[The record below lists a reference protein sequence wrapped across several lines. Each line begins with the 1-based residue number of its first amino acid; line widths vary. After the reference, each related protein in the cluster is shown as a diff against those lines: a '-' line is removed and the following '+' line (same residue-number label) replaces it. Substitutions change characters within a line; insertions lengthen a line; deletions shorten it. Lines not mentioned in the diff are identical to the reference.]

1 MIGIPVTRVGFVIL
15 YICATA
21 TAQWQ
26 PVTGA
31 RVRHTLKNGVDL
43 QADSADLQITA
54 LTPNIVRVHGT
65 SRGRP
70 PIPDTFAIVGD
81 APFTAPR
88 VNLKTSTDAVEFAT
102 ETITVRITY
111 SPLRVIFLDS
121 DGSVILQDD
130 PAHPPSWNGS
140 EFRIWKSMPL
150 DEHYFGLGDK
160 AGPIDHRDQAFTMWN
175 TDAYGW
181 SEGTDPLYKSIPFFL
196 AVRRGKAYGVFLDN
210 TFRTSFDFG
219 KQSRDYYSFG
229 SDGGDLDYYFIYGP
243 EPKAVIESFTALVG
257 RMPLPP
263 RFALGYQ
270 QSRYSYFPES
280 RLREV
285 AHEFRV
291 HKIPC
296 DAIYLDIDYQDGNR
310 AFTIDRSLFPSF
322 EGMIRDLAK
331 DGFKLVTITDPHIK
345 KQPGYKPYD
354 EGMAHDYFVHNP
366 DGSVYVGKVWPGD
379 SVFPDF
385 TRAEVREW
393 FGTLYTGFV
402 RMGIRGFWDDM
413 NEPAVFRYPEKTMPL
428 ETVHRIDGRKTTHR
442 EVHNIYG
449 MQNARATFEGVS
461 RLNRDLRPFVLTR
474 AAFAGTERYA
484 AAWTGDNS
492 ATWTHY
498 RLTLPTLLNLSVS
511 GYPLVGVDVG
521 GFAGSPTPE
530 LLTRWTE
537 LGAFIPLFRNHADK
551 GTRDR
556 EPWVDGP
563 EHEAI
568 RRRYI
573 ETRYRLMPY
582 IYTSIEEATR
592 TGLPLMRPMFFEFAD
607 EAVQTTDS
615 EYMFGHD
622 LLIAPKLFET
632 VDALEV
638 KLPEGTWY
646 DFWSGTPVDGGTTLK
661 LNPALD
667 QLPVFVR
674 GGRHYSGATGG
685 AERRRDSPWSAGAAR
700 LPRQGLPRVA
710 LHRRRKHDGIYTR

>member
-1 MIGIPVTRVGFVIL
+1 
-15 YICATA
+15 
-21 TAQWQ
+21 
-26 PVTGA
+26 
-31 RVRHTLKNGVDL
+31 
-43 QADSADLQITA
+43 
-54 LTPNIVRVHGT
+54 
-65 SRGRP
+65 
-70 PIPDTFAIVGD
+70 
-81 APFTAPR
+81 
-88 VNLKTSTDAVEFAT
+88 LKTSTDAVEFAT
-102 ETITVRITY
+102 ETITVRITT

-130 PAHPPSWNGS
+130 PAHPPSWNGG
-140 EFRIWKSMPL
+140 EFRMWKSMPL

-181 SEGTDPLYKSIPFFL
+181 SEGTDPLYKSVPFFL
-196 AVRRGKAYGVFLDN
+196 AVRRGKAYGVFLGN

-263 RFALGYQ
+263 RFALGYH

-280 RLREV
+280 RVREV

-345 KQPGYKPYD
+345 KEPGYKPYD

-366 DGSVYVGKVWPGD
+366 DGSVYVGEVWPGE

-385 TRAEVREW
+385 TRDEVREW

-402 RMGIRGFWDDM
+402 HMGIRGFWDDM

-442 EVHNIYG
+442 EVHNVYG
-449 MQNARATFEGVS
+449 MQNARATYEGVS

-582 IYTSIEEATR
+582 IYTSIEESTR
-592 TGLPLMRPMFFEFAD
+592 TGVPLMRPMFFEFVD

-661 LNPALD
+661 LHPALD

-674 GGRHYSGATGG
+674 GGAIIPEQSVVQNVDEIPHGPLELHVYPGQDCRGSLYS
-685 AERRRDSPWSAGAAR
+685 D
-700 LPRQGLPRVA
+700 
-710 LHRRRKHDGIYTR
+710 DGNTMAYTRGEFLHMRFSCDAEPNSLRITIGKPEGALRPWWQSIELSATMFAAPREVSVNAQPVTDWKFDASHKSLVLTVPAPSANTDVVIRY